1 MGCTAIHIEALR
13 ACVTS
18 IKIMEKIIGRE
29 IEKDILKKILES
41 SQPEFAA
48 VYGRRRV
55 GKTYLIKQ
63 FFDNQFAFY
72 MTGTAHVNMAQQLNN
87 FHSAYNQYSQKTL
100 KKTPKTW
107 FEAFEN
113 LRKLLNDSTLTK
125 KIVFIDE
132 LPWLDT
138 PRANFISALEYFWN
152 SYGSS
157 QDNLKLIVCGS
168 AASWM
173 INKLIN
179 NRGGLHNRITKRIF
193 LKPFTL
199 KETELFLQS
208 KQIYLERYQVLQLY
222 SVMGGIPF
230 YLNEVEMGLSS
241 FQNIDKICFSELG
254 LLRMEYQ
261 ELFYSLFQEAPNH
274 VAIIEA
280 LSKKAKGLTRDEI
293 IKTSKIANGGTITKV
308 LEELE
313 VSGFIKK
320 YVPFDKKIKSSLYQ
334 LTDPYSLFY
343 HKFIKDSKAIGE
355 NTWINLMDSSKYRAW
370 SGYAFEYVCMSHIE
384 NIKKALSIQ
393 GVYSEI
399 SSWVSQNS
407 EKGTQIDLLI
417 DRKDNVITVC
427 EMKFSNDEY
436 EITKSYSNDLRNK
449 LNLFKSESKTRK
461 TLFLAMI
468 TTFGIKTNQ
477 YSLGLVQ
484 NSITMNALFE

>member
-1 MGCTAIHIEALR
+1 M
-13 ACVTS
+13 
-18 IKIMEKIIGRE
+18 KKIIGRE
-29 IEKDILKKILES
+29 IEIETLKKVLES
-41 SQPEFAA
+41 SQPEFVA
-48 VYGRRRV
+48 VYGRRRI
-55 GKTYLIKQ
+55 GKTYLVKQ
-63 FFDNQFAFY
+63 FFDNQFSFY
-72 MTGTAHVNMAQQLNN
+72 MTGTANVNMAQQLNN
-87 FHSAYNQYSQKTL
+87 FHSAYNQYSQKPL
-100 KKTPKTW
+100 EKTPKSW

-113 LRKLLNDSTLTK
+113 LRKLLEDSILTTK
-125 KIVFIDE
+125 VVFIDE

-138 PRANFISALEYFWN
+138 PRANFVSAFEYFWN

-168 AASWM
+168 AAFWM

-179 NRGGLHNRITKRIF
+179 NCGGLHNRITKRIA

-208 KQIYLERYQVLQLY
+208 KQIYLERYQILQVY

-230 YLNEVEMGLSS
+230 YLNEVEMGLSC
-241 FQNIDKICFSELG
+241 FQNIDKICFSESG
-254 LLRMEYQ
+254 LLKTEYQ
-261 ELFYSLFQEAPNH
+261 ELFYSLFQEAPSH

-280 LSKKAKGLTRDEI
+280 LSRKAKGLTRDEI
-293 IKTSKIANGGTITKV
+293 IKTSKISNGGTISKV

-334 LTDPYSLFY
+334 ITDPYSLFY
-343 HKFIKDSKAIGE
+343 HKFIKDSKAVGD
-355 NTWINLMDSSKYRAW
+355 NTWINLMSSSKYRDW
-370 SGYAFEYVCMSHIE
+370 SGYAFEYVGMSHIE

-399 SSWVSQNS
+399 SSWVSRDA

-427 EMKFSNDEY
+427 EIKFANDEY
-436 EITKSYSNDLRNK
+436 EITKSYADDLRNK

-468 TTFGIKTNQ
+468 TTFGIKINQ

-484 NSITMNALFE
+484 NSITMDALFE

>member
-1 MGCTAIHIEALR
+1 
-13 ACVTS
+13 
-18 IKIMEKIIGRE
+18 MEKIIGRTA
-29 IEKDILKKILES
+29 EKEILKKILES
-41 SQPEFAA
+41 PQPEFVA

-72 MTGTAHVNMAQQLNN
+72 MTGTANVNMAQQLNN
-87 FHSAYNQYSQKTL
+87 FYSAYNQYS
-100 KKTPKTW
+100 KKPLEQTPKNW

-113 LRKLLNDSTLTK
+113 LRKLLENSTLPTK
-125 KIVFIDE
+125 VIFIDE

-138 PRANFISALEYFWN
+138 PRANFIAALEYFWN

-179 NRGGLHNRITKRIF
+179 NRGGLHNRITKRIP

-199 KETELFLQS
+199 KEVELYLQA
-208 KQIYLERYQVLQLY
+208 KQIYLERYQILQIY
-222 SVMGGIPF
+222 SVMGGIPY
-230 YLNEVEMGLSS
+230 YLNELETGLSS
-241 FQNIDKICFSELG
+241 FQNIDKICFSEAG
-254 LLRMEYQ
+254 LLRREYQ
-261 ELFYSLFQEAPNH
+261 ELFYSLFQEAPNYL
-274 VAIIEA
+274 VIIEA
-280 LSKKAKGLTRDEI
+280 LSNKAKGLTRDEI
-293 IKTSKIANGGTITKV
+293 IKTSNISNGGTITKV

-320 YVPFDKKIKSSLYQ
+320 YLPFDKKSKSSLYQ

-343 HKFIKDSKAIGE
+343 HKFIKDSKAMGE

-399 SSWVSQNS
+399 SSWVSRNA

-427 EMKFSNDEY
+427 EIKFSNDEY
-436 EITKSYSNDLRNK
+436 EITKSYANDLRNK

-468 TTFGIKTNQ
+468 TTFGVKTNQ

-484 NSITMNALFE
+484 NSITMDALFE

>member
-1 MGCTAIHIEALR
+1 
-13 ACVTS
+13 
-18 IKIMEKIIGRE
+18 MERIIGRAA
-29 IEKDILKKILES
+29 EKDILKKILES
-41 SQPEFAA
+41 PQSEFVA

-72 MTGTAHVNMAQQLNN
+72 MTGTANVNMAQQLNN
-87 FHSAYNQYSQKTL
+87 FFTAYNQYSKKTL
-100 KKTPKTW
+100 DQTPKNW

-113 LRKLLNDSTLTK
+113 LRKLLENSTLTTK
-125 KIVFIDE
+125 VIFIDE

-138 PRANFISALEYFWN
+138 PRANFIAALEYFWN

-179 NRGGLHNRITKRIF
+179 NRGGLHNRITKRIP
-193 LKPFTL
+193 LRPFTL
-199 KETELFLQS
+199 KEVELYLQA
-208 KQIYLERYQVLQLY
+208 KQIYLERYQVLQIY
-222 SVMGGIPF
+222 SVMGGIPY
-230 YLNEVEMGLSS
+230 YLNELETGLSS
-241 FQNIDKICFSELG
+241 FQNIDKICFSEAG
-254 LLRMEYQ
+254 LLRTEYQ
-261 ELFYSLFQEAPNH
+261 ELFYSLFQEAPNYL
-274 VAIIEA
+274 VIIEA
-280 LSKKAKGLTRDEI
+280 LSNKAKGLTREEI
-293 IKTSKIANGGTITKV
+293 IKTSNISNGGTITKV

-320 YVPFDKKIKSSLYQ
+320 YLPFDKKSKSSLYQ

-343 HKFIKDSKAIGE
+343 HKFIKDSKAIGD

-399 SSWVSQNS
+399 SSWVSRNP

-427 EMKFSNDEY
+427 EIKFSNDEY
-436 EITKSYSNDLRNK
+436 EITKSYANDLRNK

-461 TLFLAMI
+461 TIFLAMI
-468 TTFGIKTNQ
+468 TTFGVKTNQ

-484 NSITMNALFE
+484 NSITMDALFE

>member
-1 MGCTAIHIEALR
+1 
-13 ACVTS
+13 
-18 IKIMEKIIGRE
+18 MERIIGRAA
-29 IEKDILKKILES
+29 EKDILKKILES
-41 SQPEFAA
+41 PQSEFVA

-72 MTGTAHVNMAQQLNN
+72 MTGTANVNMAQQLNN
-87 FHSAYNQYSQKTL
+87 FFTAHNQYS
-100 KKTPKTW
+100 KKKLDQTPKNW

-113 LRKLLNDSTLTK
+113 LRKLLENSTLTK
-125 KIVFIDE
+125 KVIFIDE

-138 PRANFISALEYFWN
+138 PRANFIAALEYFWN

-179 NRGGLHNRITKRIF
+179 NRGGLHNRITKRIP
-193 LKPFTL
+193 LRPFTL
-199 KETELFLQS
+199 KEVELYLQA
-208 KQIYLERYQVLQLY
+208 KQIYLERYQVLQIY
-222 SVMGGIPF
+222 SVMGGIPY
-230 YLNEVEMGLSS
+230 YLNELETGLSS
-241 FQNIDKICFSELG
+241 FQNIDKICFSEAG
-254 LLRMEYQ
+254 LLRTEYQ
-261 ELFYSLFQEAPNH
+261 ELFYSLFQEAPNYL
-274 VAIIEA
+274 VIIEA
-280 LSKKAKGLTRDEI
+280 LSNKAKGLTREEI
-293 IKTSKIANGGTITKV
+293 IKTSNISNGGTITKV

-320 YVPFDKKIKSSLYQ
+320 YLPFDKKSKSSLYQ

-343 HKFIKDSKAIGE
+343 HKFIKDSKAIGD

-399 SSWVSQNS
+399 SSWVSRNP

-427 EMKFSNDEY
+427 EIKFSNDEY
-436 EITKSYSNDLRNK
+436 EITKSYANDLRNK

-461 TLFLAMI
+461 TIFLAMI
-468 TTFGIKTNQ
+468 TTFGVKTNQ

-484 NSITMNALFE
+484 NSITMDALFE

>member
-1 MGCTAIHIEALR
+1 
-13 ACVTS
+13 
-18 IKIMEKIIGRE
+18 MEKIIGRE

-41 SQPEFAA
+41 PQPEFVA

-72 MTGTAHVNMAQQLNN
+72 MTGTANVNMAQQLNN
-87 FHSAYNQYSQKTL
+87 FYVAYNHYS
-100 KKTPKTW
+100 KKPLEQTPKNW

-113 LRKLLNDSTLTK
+113 LRKLLENSTLTTK
-125 KIVFIDE
+125 VIFIDE

-138 PRANFISALEYFWN
+138 PRANFVAALEYFWN

-157 QDNLKLIVCGS
+157 QGNLKLIVCGS

-179 NRGGLHNRITKRIF
+179 NRGGLHNRITKRIP

-199 KETELFLQS
+199 KEVEVYLQA
-208 KQIYLERYQVLQLY
+208 KQIYLERYQILQIY
-222 SVMGGIPF
+222 SVMGGIPY
-230 YLNEVEMGLSS
+230 YLNELETGLSS
-241 FQNIDKICFSELG
+241 FQNIDKICFSEAG
-254 LLRMEYQ
+254 LLRTEYQ
-261 ELFYSLFQEAPNH
+261 ELFYSLFQEAPNYL
-274 VAIIEA
+274 VIIEA
-280 LSKKAKGLTRDEI
+280 LSNKAKGLTRDEI
-293 IKTSKIANGGTITKV
+293 IKTSNISNGGTISKV

-320 YVPFDKKIKSSLYQ
+320 YLPFDKKSKSSLYQ

-384 NIKKALSIQ
+384 NIKKSLSIQ

-399 SSWVSQNS
+399 SSWVSRNA

-427 EMKFSNDEY
+427 EIKFSNDEY
-436 EITKSYSNDLRNK
+436 EITKSYANDLRNK

-468 TTFGIKTNQ
+468 TTFGVKTNQ

-484 NSITMNALFE
+484 NFITMDALFE